1 MDSKNIFSLTHQ
13 SDIDG
18 VGSAALIKMRYGIP
32 CKNMFFADYSPENV
46 IRSKMEIT
54 KAAKEGVVLIIADL
68 GLNEATKQPMLELIK
83 NIKNKNGSV
92 YWFDHHMWS
101 DSWIRE
107 VASKCDAA
115 IVNENAKY
123 CATEIVR
130 NELSL
135 NSAFCRRFAQ
145 IVHYSDFN
153 LRPKNNAYMKM
164 IIEYAMS
171 ITSYNQI
178 TDYGKR
184 NNKLR
189 HISDVISKGMLSD
202 SIIKRDAVK
211 FDKTNTARIK
221 ELVSRRMIVLDKV
234 AIGFQK
240 RVNSTLAGSEIIKR
254 SGKDIA
260 IYLNTEDLHG
270 HIRTKKADCVK
281 LANYFGG
288 GGHPHAAGFTL
299 KKKYDFS
306 KESERRNFATLINKK
321 AKELCR

>member
-1 MDSKNIFSLTHQ
+1 MDPRNIFSLTHQ

-32 CKNMFFADYSPENV
+32 AKNMFFADYSPENV
-46 IRSKMEIT
+46 IRSKQEIT
-54 KAAKEGVVLIIADL
+54 KAAKDGAVLIIADL
-68 GLNEATKQPMLELIK
+68 GLNEATKQPMLELIN
-83 NIKNKNGSV
+83 NIKNKDGSV

-101 DSWIRE
+101 DSWIKD

-115 IVNENAKY
+115 IVNENAEY

-135 NSAFCRRFAQ
+135 NSAFCMRFAQ

-164 IIEYAMS
+164 IIEYATC
-171 ITSYNQI
+171 ITSYSQI
-178 TDYGKR
+178 TDYQRR

-189 HISDVISKGMLSD
+189 HVAEVISTGRLSD
-202 SIIKRDAVK
+202 SIIRSDAAE
-211 FDKTNTARIK
+211 FDKVNKTRIK
-221 ELVSRRMIVLDKV
+221 ELVSKRLIVLDNV
-234 AIGFQK
+234 AVGFQK
-240 RVNSTLAGSEIIKR
+240 RVNSTLAGSEIIKQ

-260 IYLNTEDLHG
+260 VYINTDDLHG

-281 LANYFGG
+281 LANYLGG

-306 KESERRNFATLINKK
+306 KESERRKFATLIDRK
-321 AKELCR
+321 AKELC

>member
-1 MDSKNIFSLTHQ
+1 MDPKNIFSLTHQ

-32 CKNMFFADYSPENV
+32 GKNMFFADYSPENV
-46 IRSKMEIT
+46 IKSKIEIT
-54 KAAKEGVVLIIADL
+54 KAAKEGAVLIIADL

-92 YWFDHHMWS
+92 YWFDHHMWK
-101 DSWIRE
+101 DSWIKE

-135 NSAFCRRFAQ
+135 NSAFCKRFAQ

-153 LRPKNNAYMKM
+153 LRPKNKAHMKT

-171 ITSYNQI
+171 ITSYSQI
-178 TDYGKR
+178 NDYSKR

-189 HISDVISKGMLSD
+189 HIAEVISEGRLSD
-202 SIIKRDAVK
+202 GIIRRDALR

-221 ELVSRRMIVLDKV
+221 EMVSRRLIVIDKV
-234 AIGFQK
+234 AVGFQK

-260 IYLNTEDLHG
+260 VYINTDDLHG

-306 KESERRNFATLINKK
+306 KESERRNFAILINKK
-321 AKELCR
+321 AKELC

>member
-1 MDSKNIFSLTHQ
+1 MDPKNIFSLTHQ

-18 VGSAALIKMRYGIP
+18 VGSAALIKMSYGIP
-32 CKNMFFADYSPENV
+32 NKNMFFADYSPANV
-46 IRSKMEIT
+46 IRSKQEIT
-54 KAAKEGVVLIIADL
+54 KAAKDGAVLIIADL
-68 GLNEATKQPMLELIK
+68 GLNEATKQPMLDLIK
-83 NIKNKNGSV
+83 TIKNKNGSV
-92 YWFDHHMWS
+92 YWFDHHMWG
-101 DSWIRE
+101 DGWIKE

-135 NSAFCRRFAQ
+135 NSAFCKRFAQ

-153 LRPKNNAYMKM
+153 LRPKNKEYMKM
-164 IIEYAMS
+164 IIMYAMS
-171 ITSYNQI
+171 ITSYSQI
-178 TDYGKR
+178 NDYSKR
-184 NNKLR
+184 NDKLR
-189 HISDVISKGMLSD
+189 HISEVISKGRMSD
-202 SIIKRDAVK
+202 SIIKKDAAK

-221 ELVSRRMIVLDKV
+221 ELISKRLIILDNV
-234 AIGFQK
+234 AVGFQK

-260 IYLNTEDLHG
+260 VYINTDDVHG

-306 KESERRNFATLINKK
+306 KESERRNFAMLLDKK